1 MKHISKNFTI
11 HYTIRSLYIALEI
24 TSCLLY
30 CAWATAL
37 EVGGIF
43 FGIFGWDIWLH
54 GCTRS
59 RIDNIKST
67 PTHQSTKFKIFLLGP
82 SMIYSSHN

>member
-1 MKHISKNFTI
+1 MKHISKNFIT
-11 HYTIRSLYIALEI
+11 HYTITKSLYMALEI

-43 FGIFGWDIWLH
+43 GWDIWLH
-54 GCTRS
+54 GYTRS

-67 PTHQSTKFKIFLLGP
+67 PTHQSTKFKMFLLGP